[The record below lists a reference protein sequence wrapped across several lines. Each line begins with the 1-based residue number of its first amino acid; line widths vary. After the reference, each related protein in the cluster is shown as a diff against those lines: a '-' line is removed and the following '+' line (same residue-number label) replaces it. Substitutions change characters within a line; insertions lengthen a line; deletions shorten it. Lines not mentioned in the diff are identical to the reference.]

1 MAPTP
6 WKMKLRFALFVLSL
20 SFLFPF
26 VNAGEHFAST
36 KTPEKEE
43 WLDPGDMIRYDPDKT
58 GFPKNGHYDENKQA
72 GCGRT
77 QTELSQ
83 CQRDLK
89 KMPQPCQPCSEKTV
103 VNASSCDTP
112 YFKKVARILLGNI
125 KDYGAHEVIITASED
140 DAASLEKFVIS
151 GDGNVHDVCEVIMGV
166 ISNFK
171 GKDDIFDFSN
181 WGTSHVFFTSEAL
194 LFVAAF
200 ILVICAA
207 VIFEK
212 HTNLTWRSQV
222 WLVLFWCFVI
232 SIPWEWYHLYRKSFA
247 TKQAE
252 MEKDIPK
259 ECRPDNEVHPFD
271 YFKLWFTNTFTF
283 SQDPCVKYQETLLVD
298 PMWEVS
304 PSRAI
309 SATLASIVAQPF
321 EHIAEAIGK
330 SFRALFREVPVQ
342 WQPFVFIAVILIIII
357 GMFTISGMQVRLP
370 FVTIATVPALPG
382 NFQANLKAIEN
393 QVVNVRELVDGLNEA
408 GRERDA
414 NERVRERQIVT
425 LLNALNEEQ
434 KERTKFAIQE
444 SHDVSKRKASGPVES
459 VDLSPVVEE
468 KVPKIRPVQASDKTV
483 TEQDAEESA
492 PMVEDIGFE
501 SKESEKI
508 F

>member
-1 MAPTP
+1 MSYLHLP
-6 WKMKLRFALFVLSL
+6 KGFS
-20 SFLFPF
+20 
-26 VNAGEHFAST
+26 
-36 KTPEKEE
+36 
-43 WLDPGDMIRYDPDKT
+43 KT
-58 GFPKNGHYDENKQA
+58 GHYGENKQA
-72 GCGRT
+72 DCGT
-77 QTELSQ
+77 VQTKLSQ

-181 WGTSHVFFTSEAL
+181 WGTSHFFFTSEAL

-212 HTNLTWRSQV
+212 HTNLTWRSQL

-283 SQDPCVKYQETLLVD
+283 SPDPCVKYQETLLVD

-304 PSRAI
+304 PSRVSFACI
-309 SATLASIVAQPF
+309 FMKFLMFNWPFRNSAGNWGEFQ
-321 EHIAEAIGK
+321 
-330 SFRALFREVPVQ
+330 
-342 WQPFVFIAVILIIII
+342 IL
-357 GMFTISGMQVRLP
+357 TNR
-370 FVTIATVPALPG
+370 
-382 NFQANLKAIEN
+382 
-393 QVVNVRELVDGLNEA
+393 
-408 GRERDA
+408 
-414 NERVRERQIVT
+414 
-425 LLNALNEEQ
+425 
-434 KERTKFAIQE
+434 
-444 SHDVSKRKASGPVES
+444 
-459 VDLSPVVEE
+459 
-468 KVPKIRPVQASDKTV
+468 
-483 TEQDAEESA
+483 
-492 PMVEDIGFE
+492 
-501 SKESEKI
+501 
-508 F
+508 